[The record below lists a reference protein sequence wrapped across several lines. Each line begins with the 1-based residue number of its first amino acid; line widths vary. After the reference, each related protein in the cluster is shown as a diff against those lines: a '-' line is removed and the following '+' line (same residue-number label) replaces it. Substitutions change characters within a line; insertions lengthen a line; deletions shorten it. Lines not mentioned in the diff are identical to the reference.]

1 MGNCIPHSRLHS
13 CDDVSD
19 PLAPAMQLC
28 APTPVKMVAR
38 VLQKTGVPALQD
50 GRDTTAPQ
58 VHATASNQLHAS
70 V

>member
-1 MGNCIPHSRLHS
+1 
-13 CDDVSD
+13 
-19 PLAPAMQLC
+19 MQLC

-50 GRDTTAPQ
+50 GRGTTAPQ